1 MTNKN
6 RIEFLE
12 AKILALE
19 NENQHLKSLYKQQVM
34 FGIKM
39 TEMIAEMDSLLEKKK
54 TEIESLSR
62 RLFIPPPCS
71 KLSEEFQENVLQEIH
86 EKELQKKNL
95 HNITTKCE
103 TDIGAQ
109 AGCEDSTNKYV
120 NSLEAESQP
129 ETEQGLDKH
138 IQKTFRNGEELLGNS
153 QKYQLT
159 VIERKLKDVGSD
171 LLWQFLL
178 GLLLDRDQ
186 EYIKWTGPDW
196 EFYLHDRE
204 VVAKLWGVHKR
215 RKTMTYDNMARTLR
229 FYYTKGIL
237 SKCEEK
243 FTYRFDDKHLTAF
256 LEDTDFFI

>member
-6 RIEFLE
+6 KIEFLE
-12 AKILALE
+12 AKIVALE
-19 NENQHLKSLYKQQVM
+19 NENQHLKSLYMQQVK

-62 RLFIPPPCS
+62 RLFTPPPCS
-71 KLSEEFQENVLQEIH
+71 KLTEEIQENLLQEIQ
-86 EKELQKKNL
+86 ETEVQKKNL
-95 HNITTKCE
+95 SFHNITPKCE
-103 TDIGAQ
+103 TDIRAQ
-109 AGCEDSTNKYV
+109 AGCEDSTNEYV
-120 NSLEAESQP
+120 SSLEAE
-129 ETEQGLDKH
+129 TEHGLDEH

-159 VIERKLKDVGSD
+159 DIERKLKDVGSN

-186 EYIKWTGPDW
+186 EYIKWTGRDW

-204 VVAKLWGVHKR
+204 LVAKLWGVHKR
-215 RKTMTYDNMARTLR
+215 RKNMTYDNLARTLR
-229 FYYTKGIL
+229 FYYTKGVL

-256 LEDTDFFI
+256 IEDTKL